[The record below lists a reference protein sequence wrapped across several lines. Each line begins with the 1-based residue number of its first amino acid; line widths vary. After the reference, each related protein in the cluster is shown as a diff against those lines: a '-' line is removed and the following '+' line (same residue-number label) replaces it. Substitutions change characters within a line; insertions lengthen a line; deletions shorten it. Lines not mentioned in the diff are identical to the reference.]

1 MRTCIVIGALAVF
14 SALGIAYLVRQ
25 ELEEVRLAAKQK
37 AAAADNSKS
46 TKLLTYK
53 TE

>member
-1 MRTCIVIGALAVF
+1 MKTYLVLGAMAVVGAFCIAR
-14 SALGIAYLVRQ
+14 LVRQ
-25 ELEEVRLAAKQK
+25 EPEEAQRAAARK

>member
-1 MRTCIVIGALAVF
+1 MRTCVVIGALAVF

-25 ELEEVRLAAKQK
+25 ELEEAQRAAARK